1 MSYLETVREQVSVAK
16 EEELERF
23 KSFVDDFCIGQFKDT
38 SPHPSAVTSK
48 DEVVSQGINADNLC
62 KWLEEQ
68 GLTVDSGKGFLG
80 SIVISYEE
88 GK

>member
-23 KSFVDDFCIGQFKDT
+23 KSFVDDFCIGQFRDST
-38 SPHPSAVTSK
+38 PHPSAVTSK
-48 DEVVSQGINADNLC
+48 EEVVSQGINVDNFC
-62 KWLEEQ
+62 NWLEEQ
-68 GLTVDSGKGFLG
+68 GLTVCWGKTFDG

-88 GK
+88 NK

>member
-1 MSYLETVREQVSVAK
+1 MSYLETVQEQVSVAK

-48 DEVVSQGINADNLC
+48 DEVVGQGINVDNLC

-68 GLTVDSGKGFLG
+68 GLTVDLGKGYG

>member
-23 KSFVDDFCIGQFKDT
+23 KSFVDDFCIGQFRDST
-38 SPHPSAVTSK
+38 PSPSAVTSK
-48 DEVVSQGINADNLC
+48 DEVVSQGINVDNLC

-68 GLTVDSGKGFLG
+68 GLTVAKGKGFDYA
-80 SIVISYEE
+80 IVISYEE
-88 GK
+88 GL

>member
-48 DEVVSQGINADNLC
+48 DEVVSQGINVDNFC
-62 KWLEEQ
+62 KWLGEQ
-68 GLTVDSGKGFLG
+68 GLTVDSGKGYG